1 MKIISI
7 NQSVKI
13 HTSCSSILLMIFLL
27 FVRDRIQ
34 RNTKLSSQ
42 PCKLRYSRVSRRDEC
57 IIGKKNWYA
66 STFINMHV
74 RPVLFQPKKISKINK
89 YMIYIVNLFLKSFKL
104 YIYYLYRLFWYVLM
118 HAIV

>member
-27 FVRDRIQ
+27 LIRDRIQ
-34 RNTKLSSQ
+34 RNTKPSSQ

-57 IIGKKNWYA
+57 IIGKKNRYA
-66 STFINMHV
+66 STFINMRA
-74 RPVLFQPKKISKINK
+74 RPVLFQPNKILKIIK
-89 YMIYIVNLFLKSFKL
+89 QLIYMVNLFLRIFDF

>member
-27 FVRDRIQ
+27 FVRDRID
-34 RNTKLSSQ
+34 TILSFISQ

-57 IIGKKNWYA
+57 IIGKKNRYA
-66 STFINMHV
+66 STFINISV
-74 RPVLFQPKKISKINK
+74 RPVLFHSNKVYKIIK
-89 YMIYIVNLFLKSFKL
+89 YLIYIINLFFRCFDL
-104 YIYYLYRLFWYVLM
+104 YIYNFYRLFWHVLM